1 MGLTMSSFVV
11 PLLLLCSPFVH
22 SKSFE
27 SIDFVDYDSGTDIGW
42 NESECGRLWSDYFN
56 RHVQLGTAFSI
67 AHGKFRLYYLI
78 GRFSLFILTSS
89 LVSCLSANLN
99 FRNSVPRQEN
109 IVFFVCFLCVFVFVS
124 VSLCAPIHSL
134 W

>member
-1 MGLTMSSFVV
+1 MSSFVV

-89 LVSCLSANLN
+89 LRLADWQKDKKLIS
-99 FRNSVPRQEN
+99 E
-109 IVFFVCFLCVFVFVS
+109 IVFRDTKILGFLCVFCVC
-124 VSLCAPIHSL
+124 LCL
-134 W
+134 CQ